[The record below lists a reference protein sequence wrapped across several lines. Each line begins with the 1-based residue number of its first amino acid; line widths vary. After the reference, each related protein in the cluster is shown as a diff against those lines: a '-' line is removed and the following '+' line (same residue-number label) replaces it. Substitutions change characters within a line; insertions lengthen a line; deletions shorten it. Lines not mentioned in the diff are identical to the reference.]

1 MLPHPSLGRVLGSL
15 SARTTFEMQP
25 GVGAV
30 SASGY
35 IGAPLL
41 RGLRAETGMTWFRG
55 GRGLGFSLLIAAELP
70 SVRSYTTV
78 SAGGGTEP
86 LGTQYISG
94 STIYNPTRGSMDF
107 SGSPALSRGGVT
119 GRVFLDINGNGRMDR
134 GEQPLAGVRVVVGPI
149 WSTSDS
155 SGRYRAWDL
164 LPYEPTFVAVDSSTL
179 ASPLWVPA
187 FAGVSVEPSPNRY
200 RTLDIPVLPGGVVEG
215 RVTGQAMGGITLRL
229 KHKASGE
236 QRILT
241 TFSDGSFYGIGIR
254 PGDWE
259 LTVDPKCLEVLKAA
273 AEPLTF
279 TILPNEEG
287 SAVEGLEVQLY
298 WATAAPSR

>member
-1 MLPHPSLGRVLGSL
+1 MS
-15 SARTTFEMQP
+15 
-25 GVGAV
+25 
-30 SASGY
+30 
-35 IGAPLL
+35 
-41 RGLRAETGMTWFRG
+41 
-55 GRGLGFSLLIAAELP
+55 
-70 SVRSYTTV
+70 
-78 SAGGGTEP
+78 
-86 LGTQYISG
+86 
-94 STIYNPTRGSMDF
+94 
-107 SGSPALSRGGVT
+107 
-119 GRVFLDINGNGRMDR
+119 
-134 GEQPLAGVRVVVGPI
+134 GEQPLAGVRIVVGPI

-164 LPYEPTFVAVDSSTL
+164 LPYEPTIVAVDSSTL

-187 FAGVSVEPSPNRY
+187 FAAASVEPSPNRY

-241 TFSDGSFYGIGIR
+241 TFSDGTFYGIGIR

-273 AEPLTF
+273 AEPVTF
-279 TILPNEEG
+279 TMVLKRRGWCGRRSRG
-287 SAVEGLEVQLY
+287 SALLRHRPVSKQPRIARGCSNPGGEPRVCETGRCYNWPQVGPAGFSSSQSLSRKY
-298 WATAAPSR
+298 RPSHS